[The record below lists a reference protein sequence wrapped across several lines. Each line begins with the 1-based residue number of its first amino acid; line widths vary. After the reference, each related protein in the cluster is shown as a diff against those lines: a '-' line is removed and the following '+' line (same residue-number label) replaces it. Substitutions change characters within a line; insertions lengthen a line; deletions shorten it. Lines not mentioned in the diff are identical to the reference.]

1 MTSVRHTPSPNR
13 VADDLLLDAALEC
26 VLAVGVR
33 RTTLSDVARKA
44 GVSRMTLYRR
54 FPDIRG
60 MLSALITREF
70 GGVIAAAS
78 EAAAAQ
84 PTARGRLV
92 VSSVHAVRAL
102 HANSLMRAV
111 LERDAEM
118 MVPYI
123 MERVGTSQRMVEGY
137 LKAQLAEG
145 HLDGSV
151 RSGELE
157 VQARSFFL
165 ILQPY
170 AIALRP
176 STSDI
181 ELDDLLAELS
191 RMLDV
196 VLRPN
201 ERSA

>member
-54 FPDIRG
+54 FPDIHG
-60 MLSALITREF
+60 MLSALMTREF
-70 GGVIAAAS
+70 GGVIAAAT
-78 EAAAAQ
+78 EAASTR
-84 PTARGRLV
+84 PTARERV
-92 VSSVHAVRAL
+92 VISAVHAIRAL
-102 HANSLMRAV
+102 HDNSLMRTV
-111 LERDAEM
+111 LERDTEM
-118 MVPYI
+118 MAPYI
-123 MERVGTSQRMVEGY
+123 MDRIGTTQRLTEGY
-137 LKAQLAEG
+137 LKAQFAEG
-145 HLDGSV
+145 HEDGSI
-151 RSGELE
+151 REGDAD

-170 AIALRP
+170 AISLRP

-181 ELDDLLAELS
+181 KLEALLDELS
-191 RMLDV
+191 RMLDI
-196 VLRPN
+196 VLRP
-201 ERSA
+201 